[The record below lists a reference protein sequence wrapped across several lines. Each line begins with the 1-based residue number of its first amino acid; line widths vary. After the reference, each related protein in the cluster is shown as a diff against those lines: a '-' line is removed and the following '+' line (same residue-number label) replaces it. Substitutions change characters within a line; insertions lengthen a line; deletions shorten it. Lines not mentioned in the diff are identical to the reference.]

1 MLRRTCQKPS
11 STSISLYGTALSGTP
26 EQSLRWKR
34 ALAAT
39 NVALDMPVGH
49 FSLGAA
55 YDAYHAYHAALGA
68 KAVRANAD
76 PQFFI
81 GYAQS
86 WRTKLREA
94 ARRRG
99 VLTDSHAPASYRTAT
114 VRNIDAWYRAFD
126 VQPGQALYL
135 PPAER
140 VRVW

>member
-1 MLRRTCQKPS
+1 M
-11 STSISLYGTALSGTP
+11 
-26 EQSLRWKR
+26 
-34 ALAAT
+34 
-39 NVALDMPVGH
+39 
-49 FSLGAA
+49 
-55 YDAYHAYHAALGA
+55 
-68 KAVRANAD
+68 RANAD

-94 ARRRG
+94 ALRRS